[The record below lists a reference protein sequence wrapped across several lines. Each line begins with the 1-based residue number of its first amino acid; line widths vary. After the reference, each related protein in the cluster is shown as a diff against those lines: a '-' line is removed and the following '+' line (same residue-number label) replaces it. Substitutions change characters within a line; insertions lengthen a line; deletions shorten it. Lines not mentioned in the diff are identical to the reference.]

1 MSTAWTPGESPDPQR
16 PQPPSGPQL
25 GKEAQPNQPDPGRE
39 SDAPSGSPGSQPP
52 SAPPPGQPQGGPQP
66 GRPGQGPSGPQPSFG
81 PPGYGQQQP
90 YGQSPYGQ
98 QPYGQPGYGQPPY
111 PQQPQYG
118 PPAYGQQPYGQPP
131 YGQSPYGGYPTA
143 PPVSRYGM
151 PSGPGRPGSMG
162 ARFLAALIDAVI
174 IGIPFGILL
183 GIAYAVVVKNGS
195 CVETDNGLSCTSSSG
210 AGFLVVLYI
219 LLIAAAILYPV
230 IMIGRFGATVGK
242 RVMGLKVV
250 DANTGGLIGYGRAF
264 IREFL
269 KSLCI
274 LVVLSP
280 FFDNTGRYQGWQDK
294 VANDYVITTK

>member
-1 MSTAWTPGESPDPQR
+1 
-16 PQPPSGPQL
+16 
-25 GKEAQPNQPDPGRE
+25 
-39 SDAPSGSPGSQPP
+39 
-52 SAPPPGQPQGGPQP
+52 
-66 GRPGQGPSGPQPSFG
+66 
-81 PPGYGQQQP
+81 
-90 YGQSPYGQ
+90 
-98 QPYGQPGYGQPPY
+98 
-111 PQQPQYG
+111 
-118 PPAYGQQPYGQPP
+118 
-131 YGQSPYGGYPTA
+131 
-143 PPVSRYGM
+143 
-151 PSGPGRPGSMG
+151 MG